1 MSVFSI
7 VVGRHERVLV
17 VRDGKVAGVLGPG
30 RHSRERRAVYERV
43 DVRERITTIAAQE
56 ILTADT
62 VSVKVSAVVRW
73 LILDPVAYTA
83 VTDAEAVVYLAVQI
97 ALRDE
102 LAVREAMD
110 VVRSGRSEVA
120 PALLTAA
127 RLAGASVGVSVDDV
141 VIKDIVLP
149 AELRAAYAELVT
161 ARQRGQVKLEAARAE
176 SAALRSMANAAR
188 LLDEHPALAQL
199 RMVQAATYGS
209 KLVLEVGARPEA

>member
-1 MSVFSI
+1 M
-7 VVGRHERVLV
+7 
-17 VRDGKVAGVLGPG
+17 
-30 RHSRERRAVYERV
+30 
-43 DVRERITTIAAQE
+43 
-56 ILTADT
+56 
-62 VSVKVSAVVRW
+62 KVSAAVRW

-120 PALLTAA
+120 PALLAAA

-149 AELRAAYAELVT
+149 AELRAAYAELVA
-161 ARQRGQVKLEAARAE
+161 ARQRGQVQLGGCSGGERRSAVDGQRGQAAGRAPGAG
-176 SAALRSMANAAR
+176 SAAGWSRRRRTGASW
-188 LLDEHPALAQL
+188 
-199 RMVQAATYGS
+199 S
-209 KLVLEVGARPEA
+209 WSVGARPEA